1 MKQSIDLQLFLLIVI
16 GVLIIF
22 NIMYSKSSESFVDN
36 VEPINSGIPAQNSS
50 VISWDNSG
58 YGNNSDTIVLD
69 PNSNDTVN
77 TQMNNNFKEVVNN
90 KEDIEANNKLINDE
104 ITKTII
110 EQEIEAEELLSQE
123 EVFGK
128 DSIDNEIPL
137 KKPTNLLEDS
147 QNFKSMFQKLDD
159 AEYLC
164 NNIER
169 RQKLKNNL
177 EQMKINEMALK
188 ELDKQDTQISEL
200 KNVLKALRIEEARR
214 NRITTTCNNNSQK
227 KLNSNYNTVKTMVSK
242 GILPKKNT
250 KINFNLPKINLGNN
264 SMLGSLNKLSKNTS
278 NNDKNPLTKSNN
290 YDASCMKCSNIDT
303 TKMIHKDKL
312 KNSVCVGCD
321 KKILDNKDIIKA
333 F

>member
-1 MKQSIDLQLFLLIVI
+1 
-16 GVLIIF
+16 
-22 NIMYSKSSESFVDN
+22 MYSKSSENFVDN
-36 VEPINSGIPAQNSS
+36 VNNFESVNSNGVPIQNSPVINSN
-50 VISWDNSG
+50 NSG

-69 PNSNDTVN
+69 PNSNDTVDN
-77 TQMNNNFKEVVNN
+77 QVNNNFKEIANN

-104 ITKTII
+104 INKTII

-137 KKPTNLLEDS
+137 KKPKNLLEDS

-164 NNIER
+164 NTIER

-214 NRITTTCNNNSQK
+214 NRITTTCNNNVQK
-227 KLNSNYNTVKTMVSK
+227 KLNSNYDTVKTMVSK

-250 KINFNLPKINLGNN
+250 KISFNLPKFNLGNGSN
-264 SMLGSLNKLSKNTS
+264 LGSLNKLQNNS
-278 NNDKNPLTKSNN
+278 NKSKNPLTKSNN

-303 TKMIHKDKL
+303 SKMIHKDKL